1 MAKLK
6 LEPFSD
12 DNIDVKSRKKKKMS
26 LIFLRISVKQDVF
39 VKHKC
44 FHISYEIK
52 FKIVLCKSFQFGTV

>member
-6 LEPFSD
+6 LGPFSD
-12 DNIDVKSRKKKKMS
+12 DNIDVKSKKKNVFD
-26 LIFLRISVKQDVF
+26 FLRISVKQDVF